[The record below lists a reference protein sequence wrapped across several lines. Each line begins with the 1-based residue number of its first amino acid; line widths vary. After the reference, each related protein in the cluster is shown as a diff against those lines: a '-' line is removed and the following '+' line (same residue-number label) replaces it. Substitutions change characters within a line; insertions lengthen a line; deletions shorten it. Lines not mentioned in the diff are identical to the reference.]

1 MRSLFLLL
9 VILVWLALG
18 WIYSSGQQV
27 LLNSS
32 STAEETENTDNDPIE
47 EADLSDGLTAK
58 SPETSVPIRL
68 DVNEKQ
74 IELTDE
80 WTEYKKDLLASL
92 KEDEILQITGKYTED
107 ELYSGSFE
115 NLGVARAEE
124 IRQNLDLAPDK
135 VQLRGV
141 LDDQLSD
148 SKIPFEVISFRNII
162 VNNSIDESIENRTI
176 IRFPS
181 NSTNKLNDEVVEEYL
196 DKLIRRITKSGERAK
211 LTGFSD
217 SDGSVE
223 HNLSLGQR
231 RADVIKDYLVSKGVE
246 DSRVITLSEGEGSP
260 IASNDTEEGKAK
272 NRRTELEIIN

>member
-1 MRSLFLLL
+1 MRSLFLLTT
-9 VILVWLALG
+9 VIIWLALG
-18 WIYSSGQQV
+18 WMHSISQQV
-27 LLNSS
+27 LEDDKAAI
-32 STAEETENTDNDPIE
+32 AESEIVQAESNKEADFSEKLTDQIE
-47 EADLSDGLTAK
+47 E
-58 SPETSVPIRL
+58 PRIPIRL
-68 DVNEKQ
+68 DTSKQ
-74 IELTDE
+74 IQLTEE
-80 WTEYKKDLLASL
+80 WLEYKEELIESL

-107 ELYSGSFE
+107 EEYNGTLE
-115 NLGVARAEE
+115 NLGMARAEE
-124 IRQNLDLAPDK
+124 IRQNLGLASEK
-135 VQLRGV
+135 VQLRGI
-141 LDDQLSD
+141 LDTDTVDNETVS
-148 SKIPFEVISFRNII
+148 EVISFRNII

-196 DKLIRRITKSGERAK
+196 DKLIRRITKSGEHAK